1 MRRDKGMDVQKAEP
15 LPMAKVKL
23 ALQRAK
29 KRDGML
35 NYRAQRLEEFLNVF
49 KPLSASKADELW
61 KKIEELNIPRL
72 KPEHITAL
80 IDFLPTTEEDFK
92 VVMQGFSVT
101 INKENRQKL
110 LSVIK
115 EYAS

>member
-1 MRRDKGMDVQKAEP
+1 MQVTKTLP
-15 LPMAKVKL
+15 LPLAKVKL

-29 KRDGML
+29 KRDGAL
-35 NYRAQRLEEFLNVF
+35 NYRAQRLEEFLHIF

-72 KPEHITAL
+72 KPEHITTL

-92 VVMQGFSVT
+92 IVMQGFSIT
-101 INKENRQKL
+101 INKENRQKIL
-110 LSVIK
+110 AVLK